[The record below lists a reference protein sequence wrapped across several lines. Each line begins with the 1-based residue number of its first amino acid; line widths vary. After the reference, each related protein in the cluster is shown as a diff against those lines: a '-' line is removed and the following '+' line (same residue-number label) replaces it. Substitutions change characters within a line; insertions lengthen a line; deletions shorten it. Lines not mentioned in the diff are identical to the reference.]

1 MKKPIFEGVC
11 TALVT
16 PFRRDGSL
24 DPDMATRLLRRQEE
38 NGVRAVVLSGTT
50 GESPTLSVEEKLRLF
65 RLGREV
71 LSPGTLVIAGTGSN
85 DTAKAVELSRKA
97 EQAGVDALLVVSP
110 YYNKA
115 TPEGLITHY
124 TKIAQAVDLP
134 IILYNVP
141 GRTGVDV
148 PVEVYAQLCKI
159 PNIAGVKEA
168 SGNLSKIARI
178 RQVCGPDFSVW
189 SGNDDSIVP
198 TLSLGGRGVVS
209 VLSNLCPEE
218 TVAMADA
225 GLRGD
230 FKTAGAMQCRLMPL
244 IDALFHRVNPIP
256 IKAALGLIGLDCGP
270 CRLPLTELPPEETA
284 ELGRVM
290 ESCGIRV
297 R

>member
-1 MKKPIFEGVC
+1 MKMPIFEGVC

-16 PFRRDGSL
+16 PFAKDGSL
-24 DPDMATRLLRRQEE
+24 NIAMATELLRRQEE

-50 GESPTLSVEEKLRLF
+50 GESPTLSPEEKLRLF

-85 DTAKAVELSRKA
+85 HTAKAVELSRQA
-97 EQAGVDALLVVSP
+97 EKIGVDALLVVSP

-115 TPEGLITHY
+115 TPEGLIAHY

-134 IILYNVP
+134 VILYNVP
-141 GRTGVDV
+141 SRTGIDI
-148 PVEVYAQLCKI
+148 PVEVYARLCQI
-159 PNIAGVKEA
+159 PNIVGVKEA
-168 SGNLSKIARI
+168 SGNLPKIARI
-178 RQVCGPDFSVW
+178 RQVCGPDFAIW

-198 TLSLGGRGVVS
+198 TLSLGGQGVIS

-218 TVAMADA
+218 TVALVDA

-244 IDALFHRVNPIP
+244 IDVLFRRVNPIP
-256 IKAALGLIGLDCGP
+256 IKAAMDLVGLDCGP
-270 CRLPLTELPPEETA
+270 CRLPLTALPPEEKR
-284 ELGRVM
+284 ELGRIM
-290 ESCGIRV
+290 ENCGIRV
-297 R
+297 Q

>member
-24 DPDMATRLLRRQEE
+24 DPDMTTRLLRRQEE

-50 GESPTLSVEEKLRLF
+50 GESPTLSAEEKLQLF

-85 DTAKAVELSRKA
+85 DTAKAVELSRQA
-97 EQAGVDALLVVSP
+97 EKAGVDALLVVSP

-115 TPEGLITHY
+115 TPEGLIAHY
-124 TKIAQAVDLP
+124 TKIARAAELP

-141 GRTGVDV
+141 SRTGVDV
-148 PVEVYAQLCKI
+148 PVEVYARLCRI

-270 CRLPLTELPPEETA
+270 CRLPLTQLPPEETA

-290 ESCGIRV
+290 EDCGIRV

>member
-24 DPDMATRLLRRQEE
+24 DPDMTTRLLRRQEE

-50 GESPTLSVEEKLRLF
+50 GESPTLSAEEKLQLF

-85 DTAKAVELSRKA
+85 DTAKAVELSRQA
-97 EQAGVDALLVVSP
+97 EKAGVDALLVVSP

-115 TPEGLITHY
+115 TPEGLIAHY
-124 TKIAQAVDLP
+124 TKIARTAELP

-141 GRTGVDV
+141 SRTGVDI
-148 PVEVYAQLCKI
+148 PVEVYARLCRI

-178 RQVCGPDFSVW
+178 RQACGPDFSVW

-209 VLSNLCPEE
+209 VLSKLCPEE
-218 TVAMADA
+218 TVAMTDA

-230 FKTAGAMQCRLMPL
+230 FKTAAAMQCRLMPL

-270 CRLPLTELPPEETA
+270 CRLPLTQLPPEETA
-284 ELGRVM
+284 ELVRVM
-290 ESCGIRV
+290 EDCGIRV
-297 R
+297 

>member
-1 MKKPIFEGVC
+1 MKKPIFEGAC

-24 DPDMATRLLRRQEE
+24 DPDMTTRLLRRQEE

-50 GESPTLSVEEKLRLF
+50 GESPTLSAEEKLQLF

-71 LSPGTLVIAGTGSN
+71 LSSGTLVIAGTGSN
-85 DTAKAVELSRKA
+85 DTAKAVELSRQA
-97 EQAGVDALLVVSP
+97 EQAGADALLVVSP

-124 TKIAQAVDLP
+124 TKIAQAVELP

-148 PVEVYAQLCKI
+148 PVEVYARLCRI

-168 SGNLSKIARI
+168 SGNLPKIARI

-244 IDALFHRVNPIP
+244 IDALFRRVNPIP
-256 IKAALGLIGLDCGP
+256 IKAALSLMGLDCGP